1 MPTRYSKY
9 FKVSPHAFEERGV
22 FNAYIDEDSR
32 FYVDPLL
39 LRETNIP
46 EFKNAYETFLDY
58 FRAFVPLVKHVQS
71 PTESDRFFY
80 RIIKRFTFP
89 ELQYT
94 GLGFSK
100 GNSRGRGISG
110 KLSIQLATTA
120 YDIIKAGYEDP
131 EIFAL
136 MPLIEDKIGQD
147 RISDMTI
154 AILRRQFLAYT
165 QRISSELNIETRRC
179 RLTYDEYYEVPFLGN
194 NAVHFIP
201 SSFINDLFIAT
212 SFEDV
217 SEACDYNDR
226 LKAKIASI
234 IGATWKE
241 YSHYSKSDWKHIIL
255 NEQRCYDAA
264 IDYYK
269 SITGLSYDFDADIHE
284 KCLDL
289 KFSKLAFEHPIQ
301 FLNGIFKSPKEK
313 VFNWTMA
320 ICEEFKHL
328 VEDNRMSEIVHRN
341 KRTPDETDWQYIL
354 YMIADAYI
362 MGADLD
368 LKVTREANPGPGEE
382 DFLFSYGIDAQTV
395 IEIKRSG
402 NKDILH
408 GYRVQL
414 PAYIRADKADHG
426 IFIVIIDDA
435 SQEEDT
441 KQKLEAVKKDM
452 EDKGETT
459 YPIIY
464 VKGYRQPSA
473 SNPNYTL

>member
-1 MPTRYSKY
+1 MAIRYSKY
-9 FKVSPHAFEERGV
+9 FAVTPLAFEELGV

-39 LRETNIP
+39 LRNTEIP
-46 EFKNAYETFLDY
+46 EFKNAYESFLDY
-58 FRAFVPLVKHVQS
+58 FRGFVPLVKHVQA
-71 PTESDRFFY
+71 PTTSDRFFN
-80 RIIKRFTFP
+80 RMVRRFTFP

-110 KLSIQLATTA
+110 QLSIQLATTA

-136 MPLIEDKIGQD
+136 MPLIEDNIGQD

-154 AILRRQFLAYT
+154 AILRKQFLAYT
-165 QRISSELNIETRRC
+165 QRVSSELELETSRC
-179 RLTYDEYYEVPFLGN
+179 SISYDEYFQVPFIGD
-194 NAVHFIP
+194 NAIHFIP
-201 SSFINDLFIAT
+201 SSFINDLYVAT
-212 SFEDV
+212 SFEDI
-217 SEACDYNDR
+217 SEACDYNER
-226 LKAKIASI
+226 LKAKLASL

-241 YSHYSKSDWKHIIL
+241 YSHYTKSDWKQIIL

-269 SITGLSYDFDADIHE
+269 SLKGLSYDFDADNHG

-289 KFSKLAFEHPIQ
+289 KFTKLAYENPIQ
-301 FLNGIFKSPKEK
+301 FLSDIFRSPKEK
-313 VFNWTMA
+313 VFSWTMS

-328 VEDNRMSEIVHRN
+328 VEENRMSEIVHRN
-341 KRTPDETDWQYIL
+341 RRTPDETDWQYIL

-362 MGADLD
+362 VGAGLN
-368 LKVTREANPGPGEE
+368 LKMTREANPGTGEE
-382 DFLFSYGIDAQTV
+382 DFLFSHGLNAQTV

-408 GYRVQL
+408 GYRMQL
-414 PAYIRADKADHG
+414 PAYIRADKADNG
-426 IFIVIIDDA
+426 IFIVIIDDP
-435 SQEEDT
+435 SHEDEV
-441 KQKLEAVKKDM
+441 KKKLEDVVKDM
-452 EDKGETT
+452 EEKGETT

-464 VKGYRQPSA
+464 VRGYHQPSA
-473 SNPNYTL
+473 SNPNYKL